1 MIPLIPGDQSV
12 RTIPL
17 PTGPLNDTEEF
28 SVTLSTKLEGFR
40 ILYAAEMD
48 GVDDLSHG
56 PEVVNSETDLNRVKF
71 VEVKTRMKDSNERQ
85 YSNYVKWK
93 LPKWWMQSF
102 LSGVETIFVGFRTK
116 DGHISEIEELPVKE
130 IPRMAKEM
138 WSPAIMIRFGAD
150 FLATV
155 SELMRDVDCPRAVF
169 KFDYDSSR
177 SWNVT
182 YEVYEGKN
190 EFSFLPESFIDFM
203 AKSV

>member
-1 MIPLIPGDQSV
+1 
-12 RTIPL
+12 
-17 PTGPLNDTEEF
+17 
-28 SVTLSTKLEGFR
+28 
-40 ILYAAEMD
+40 MD

-102 LSGVETIFVGFRTK
+102 LSGVETICVGFRTK
-116 DGHISEIEELPVKE
+116 DGHISEMEELPVKE
-130 IPRMAKEM
+130 IPRLAKGM

-155 SELMRDVDCPRAVF
+155 SELMRDVDCPRTVY
-169 KFDYDSSR
+169 KFDYDSSK
-177 SWNVT
+177 SWKVT

-190 EFSFLPESFIDFM
+190 EFSFLPESYIDFM
-203 AKSV
+203 EKSV